1 MTSKMESLKEKLAR
15 LQREIEAEEIR
26 EKQEAAAARIRD
38 TFTEAIR
45 ETVARVEQETG
56 ESLKAIGLGIW
67 VAYPVDSAQES
78 VLNVS
83 ALAVGLDGFPKGATS
98 KKPTSTGTRANGNG
112 NGNGNGD
119 YEYVLGDGRVFD
131 TCEKAVNA
139 LGEVTR
145 DSEGNLLDGKKYWTR
160 HDRLPKELADA
171 ITKRAKA
178 STPETPATSDPA
190 APETSD
196 PAPAGASNNEGEAT
210 SDPAAPETS
219 TPVPA
224 AGSRRNRN

>member
-15 LQREIEAEEIR
+15 LQAEIEAEAVR
-26 EKQEAAAARIRD
+26 EAQEAAATRIRD
-38 TFTEAIR
+38 SFTQAIR
-45 ETVARVEQETG
+45 DTVARVEQETG

-98 KKPTSTGTRANGNG
+98 KKPTSTGTRATS

-178 STPETPATSDPA
+178 STPETPANSDPA
-190 APETSD
+190 D
-196 PAPAGASNNEGEAT
+196 ASNNEGEAT

-219 TPVPA
+219 TPAPA
-224 AGSRRNRN
+224 AGTRRNRN